1 LATLPDEDG
10 DPVCLVCGTLVGTP
24 SPPNGHE
31 AYFAHMITDGD
42 GQRRRIQRLRRL
54 GPGRWG
60 GLRTRLPSDPAE
72 RARAHTTYFLS
83 TTAETPSPT
92 NDATPAVT
100 RAARK
105 EIQ

>member
-1 LATLPDEDG
+1 MATLPDEDG

-42 GQRRRIQRLRRL
+42 GQRRRIQRPRRL